1 MIKCVRD
8 VRGSAFLRQLK
19 QAVSSRPFDERR
31 WAVIGRTETGRVL
44 VVVFTDADLSSA
56 S

>member
-1 MIKCVRD
+1 MYECVRAQ
-8 VRGSAFLRQLK
+8 REAAFLRQLK
-19 QAVSSRPFDERR
+19 QAVSSRPFDEPR
-31 WAVIGRTETGRVL
+31 WAVTGRTETGRVL